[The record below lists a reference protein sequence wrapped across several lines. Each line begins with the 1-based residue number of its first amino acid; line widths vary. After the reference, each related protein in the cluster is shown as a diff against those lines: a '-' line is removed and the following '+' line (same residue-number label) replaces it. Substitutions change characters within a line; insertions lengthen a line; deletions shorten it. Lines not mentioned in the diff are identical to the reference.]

1 MIIDIL
7 RIILRFIV
15 LVTFQ
20 VLVLNNVQL
29 GGFINPYLYV
39 LFLITL
45 PISTPKL
52 LLLFVALVTGLTID
66 MFQNTVGMHASA
78 CLFLAFAR
86 PGWLKMIAPRDGY
99 EADAIPSIKKF
110 GFRWFAAY
118 SFVLILIHHLALF
131 YIEVFRFSE
140 FFSTFFRVI
149 LSSIVTLLLV
159 IIAQYISTKPSE
171 RLQRAGV

>member
-1 MIIDIL
+1 MILDIL
-7 RIILRFIV
+7 RIVLRFIV
-15 LVTFQ
+15 LVSLQ

-45 PISTPKL
+45 PVSTPRL

-86 PGWLKMIAPRDGY
+86 PSWLKMIAPRDGY
-99 EADAIPSIKKF
+99 EADAVPSIKKF
-110 GFRWFAAY
+110 GFPWFVAY
-118 SFVLILIHHLALF
+118 SSVLILIHHFTLF

-140 FFSTFFRVI
+140 FFSTLLRVV
-149 LSSIVTLLLV
+149 LSSVVTLLLV
-159 IIAQYISTKPSE
+159 IIAQYICTKPSE
-171 RLQRAGV
+171 RLQRAGS